1 MISKAKWQKY
11 VDRLAAIDDRAAA
24 EMERYIDA
32 NGLTDDKALIDYA
45 YALATKYGEAS
56 AELAC
61 EMYDLMAKTQGANVP
76 PAVPAE
82 TATIGE
88 VAKNV
93 GWAKYHSPGQI
104 PSKVGRFVRQAG
116 ADTMLQNASRDGVQ
130 WAWVPFG
137 GETCA
142 FCIALASRGW
152 QDASDAVKRGRHA
165 SHIHAN
171 CDCTF
176 AIAHNEKAKRDYDY
190 IYDPD
195 RYKEMYYGAE
205 GATPAEKI
213 NALRRLRYQENRE
226 YINAQKRDAYHARKL
241 SDNNLYRIAKQ
252 NVISE
257 NNDDI
262 HILNYSN
269 EKSTEIQELLS
280 EEEKGEFK
288 EVINLI
294 DKENYRYDAVFK
306 DSSRYLNA
314 LVFGNKDSYYGCTV
328 GDQHSSTI
336 ILSKLWKNPQHAFEI
351 LTKERRHIK
360 TDDPMSVYAHE
371 YGHYLIDAI
380 ALKRVGYRYNQPA
393 SAELLSL
400 FAEEKRAIYSVL
412 ENQYYYP
419 NVQVLKDEISER
431 GAENVKEFVAE
442 CFSQHFCGNYHSE
455 IAEEVIKLLVQ
466 RWNDV

>member
-32 NGLTDDKALIDYA
+32 NGLIDDKALIDYA

-61 EMYDLMAKTQGANVP
+61 EMYDLMAQTQGANVP

-93 GWAKYHSPGQI
+93 RWAKYHSPGQI

-116 ADTMLQNASRDGVQ
+116 ADTILQNAERDGVQ
-130 WAWVPFG
+130 WAWVPSG

-205 GATPAEKI
+205 GNTPAEKI
-213 NALRRLRYQENRE
+213 NSLRRIRYQENRE
-226 YINAQKRDAYHARKL
+226 YINAQKRDAYQARKL
-241 SDNNLYRIAKQ
+241 EQIASGKVEEETATKDVDFFVGPGTTKKIGTAVPAEYAGWIGENKMDYYLNL
-252 NVISE
+252 VISE
-257 NNDDI
+257 SARRVIISDFRRTSVIGDGDTYSIRLFEKTTGINCGRNGNTHSQKVNDLI
-262 HILNYSN
+262 RQI
-269 EKSTEIQELLS
+269 EKALLS
-280 EEEKGEFK
+280 DIPESDKVILEQRLEKLK
-288 EVINLI
+288 KV
-294 DKENYRYDAVFK
+294 K
-306 DSSRYLNA
+306 D
-314 LVFGNKDSYYGCTV
+314 
-328 GDQHSSTI
+328 
-336 ILSKLWKNPQHAFEI
+336 
-351 LTKERRHIK
+351 
-360 TDDPMSVYAHE
+360 
-371 YGHYLIDAI
+371 
-380 ALKRVGYRYNQPA
+380 
-393 SAELLSL
+393 
-400 FAEEKRAIYSVL
+400 
-412 ENQYYYP
+412 
-419 NVQVLKDEISER
+419 
-431 GAENVKEFVAE
+431 
-442 CFSQHFCGNYHSE
+442 
-455 IAEEVIKLLVQ
+455 
-466 RWNDV
+466 